1 MGNHRFVQPPML
13 LSVRMEVC
21 LENCL
26 NTYTCFQPF
35 GLMPG
40 LVSEHPAEGVYF
52 QSHIRIT
59 LQINND
65 ILELVSLLRQVAARC
80 GGLLHQA
87 VRFPCAVPRDR
98 HELQPSREGTAA
110 AFFREKG
117 DGIALQTG
125 ATDRRTRKTEP

>member
-1 MGNHRFVQPPML
+1 ML
-13 LSVRMEVC
+13 LSVRTDMC

-59 LQINND
+59 LQINKD
-65 ILELVSLLRQVAARC
+65 ILELVLLLRQVAARC
-80 GGLLHQA
+80 VGWH
-87 VRFPCAVPRDR
+87 
-98 HELQPSREGTAA
+98 
-110 AFFREKG
+110 
-117 DGIALQTG
+117 
-125 ATDRRTRKTEP
+125 

>member
-13 LSVRMEVC
+13 LSVRMDVC

-59 LQINND
+59 LQINKD
-65 ILELVSLLRQVAARC
+65 IFGTCITSPASGSTLRRLA
-80 GGLLHQA
+80 LI
-87 VRFPCAVPRDR
+87 VRVKPLSD
-98 HELQPSREGTAA
+98 TALRA
-110 AFFREKG
+110 
-117 DGIALQTG
+117 
-125 ATDRRTRKTEP
+125 